1 MMNILVTLLVLGCVS
16 SSPIADTDDYQYDYS
31 ESDQEN
37 LENEETESDITFQIV
52 SRPETFTQKI
62 GQKVMLPC
70 KVVPEGK

>member
-1 MMNILVTLLVLGCVS
+1 MRYYY
-16 SSPIADTDDYQYDYS
+16 PIADTDDYQYDYS